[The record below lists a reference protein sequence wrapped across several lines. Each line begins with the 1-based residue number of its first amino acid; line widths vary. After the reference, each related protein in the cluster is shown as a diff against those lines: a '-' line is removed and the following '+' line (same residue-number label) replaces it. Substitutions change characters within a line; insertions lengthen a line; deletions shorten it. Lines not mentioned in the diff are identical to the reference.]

1 MRINRILQIIAFAF
15 CLTTLLVTK
24 ASADSFDVSLNTSS
38 LTGTQVLV
46 FGYTDGDGVA
56 NNSATIGNFNFGGGA
71 PQGSPTLIG
80 SGASGSL
87 SSSVVVNDQDFSSLF
102 YQSFNVGSS
111 LSFLLNVTDNFAG
124 GTPDAFAMSIC
135 NTTFTTCYSDD
146 TSTGSLLV
154 LNVTGTPLT
163 PSSFILNG
171 ASDQNLPAPV
181 VTVAT
186 TTNVPEPS
194 ESLLLGASL
203 AFLAL
208 LFGFR

>member
-1 MRINRILQIIAFAF
+1 MRINRILSGIAFVIW
-15 CLTTLLVTK
+15 LTTLMAAV

-56 NNSATIGNFNFGGGA
+56 NNSATISNFNFGGGA
-71 PQGSPTLIG
+71 PQGSPALIG
-80 SGASGSL
+80 AGASGSL
-87 SSSVVVNDQDFSSLF
+87 SSSVVVTDQDFSSLF

-146 TSTGSLLV
+146 ASTGSLLV

-163 PSSFILNG
+163 PASFILNG

-186 TTNVPEPS
+186 TNVSEPS

-208 LFGFR
+208 LFRFR